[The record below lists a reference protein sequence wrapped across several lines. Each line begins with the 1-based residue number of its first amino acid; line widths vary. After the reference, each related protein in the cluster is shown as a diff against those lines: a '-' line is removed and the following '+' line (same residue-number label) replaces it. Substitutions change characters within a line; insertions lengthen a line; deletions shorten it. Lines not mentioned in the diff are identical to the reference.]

1 MTITTEKPDP
11 ATAVLFLSGRLD
23 TNNAPLFE
31 QKIRQWG
38 DEITVLI
45 LDLADLE
52 YISSMGLR
60 IFLQTKKESNEKNRK
75 LIIKNMQNSIREV
88 FEITGFLKLMVNEEK
103 FIVIRNNEA
112 DDTMVLSFI
121 GEMHSENTEMILK
134 ELVNIT
140 EEHALSPKSVTVY
153 FDMEKL
159 SHISPGAARL
169 LNEAITQTALPDRT
183 VMARNVSVDMEAAL
197 REYGLEQIL

>member
-45 LDLADLE
+45 LDLTDLE

-140 EEHALSPKSVTVY
+140 EEHTVY